1 MSSFYKLLVYTLIT
15 ILMAIGYYWT
25 MAGYSPP
32 DHPETFLSEI
42 GEEIG
47 EVALWL
53 LLFIYARTLL
63 KLIATKGS
71 FAQRLIPEPLEGF
84 SRSIIQTLL
93 IPLNKTHA
101 YVGIATLAL
110 IFLHIA
116 LVGWHLEIVLFQVVL
131 GLLIWQGLFGF
142 FLRWR
147 FSPRQLKQFSYL
159 VHAQFV
165 TGIMIGIFSY
175 VGHWLVD

>member
-1 MSSFYKLLVYTLIT
+1 MSSLHKLVVYTFITFLI
-15 ILMAIGYYWT
+15 AIGYYWT
-25 MAGYSPP
+25 MQGYSHP
-32 DHPETFLSEI
+32 DHPETFLNEV

-53 LLFIYARTLL
+53 LVFIYARTLL
-63 KLIATKGS
+63 KLMSAKGS
-71 FAQRLIPEPLEGF
+71 FAQRLIPG
-84 SRSIIQTLL
+84 SINDLSNSLIRTVL

-101 YVGIATLAL
+101 YVGIATLAVIL
-110 IFLHIA
+110 LHIA
-116 LVGWHLEIVLFQVVL
+116 LVGWHLEILLFQVVL